1 MKKNIAI
8 IMGIAFALICSVAF
22 AISTEQA
29 QAKDY
34 EDSEQIEACAIVKT
48 MYENEWKNN
57 IREADAE
64 SKIHVDSVD
73 VEFFAH
79 GENHEKIFRV
89 HSILSDL
96 DTHGVEDVWTFVSES
111 DLGIDL

>member
-1 MKKNIAI
+1 MKKMFIAL
-8 IMGIAFALICSVAF
+8 GIAFALICSVAF

-34 EDSEQIEACAIVKT
+34 EDSKQIEACAIVKT
-48 MYENEWKNN
+48 MYENEWKKN

-64 SKIHVDSVD
+64 SKIHVDNVD

-79 GENHEKIFRV
+79 GEDREKIFRV

-96 DTHGVEDVWTFVSES
+96 DTHETEDVWTFVSES